1 MERTEFYLFVLMALL
16 IAAAYYV
23 GLTTDAKAVLA
34 GVHTLVDTSTGR
46 TSTGA
51 FANYPR

>member
-1 MERTEFYLFVLMALL
+1 MRIEFYLFVLGALL

-34 GVHTLVDTSTGR
+34 GVNAIIDTSTGR
-46 TSTGA
+46 NSAGQ
-51 FANYPR
+51 FENYPK